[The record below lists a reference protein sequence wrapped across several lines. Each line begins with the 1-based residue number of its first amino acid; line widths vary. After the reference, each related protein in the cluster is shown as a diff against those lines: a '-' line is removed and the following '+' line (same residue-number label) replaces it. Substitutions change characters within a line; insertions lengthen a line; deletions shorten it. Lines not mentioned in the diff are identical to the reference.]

1 MLTRRKFV
9 AGGAALALRGGRLR
23 GAAANG
29 GEPDRKNFSGMA
41 LELAKKAGAAYA
53 DVRINR
59 YQEQGLFTRERQVRS
74 IDSDASYGYGV
85 RVLKK
90 GSWGFAA
97 SDDFSERAL
106 AEVVRQAVDI
116 AEADAAIS
124 SQPVRLAPEKPHQAK
139 WKSAYTIDPFRVPVE
154 KKIELLLKINETA
167 LKVKGARF
175 VASEMRFVRED
186 KFFASSEGSRIEQ
199 EIVRSDCSFTVTAV
213 DSARGEFAT
222 RSSLAYPAERG
233 YEWIEEYPHLAEA
246 EQAAEEAVRKLAAKP
261 VAPGKYD
268 LLLHP
273 TNLFLTIH
281 ESCGHPTELD
291 RALGYEANFAG
302 TSFLTPDKLGKF
314 RYGSKW
320 VNMIADRTQ
329 PYGLAT
335 VGYDD
340 DGVPAQRWYL
350 IREGIF
356 VDYQT
361 TREQAALLP
370 GMRSH
375 GCAHADSWSS
385 VVFQRMPNVSL
396 DPLDSKLSQEE
407 LMAGIKDGIL
417 ILGMGSYS
425 IDQQRYN
432 FQFGGQVFW
441 EIKNG
446 KKGEMLRDVAY
457 QARTPDF
464 WNSCDGVGSRTEY
477 ILSGVFNDGKGE
489 PEQLNPVSHGCP
501 PARFRQ
507 VNVINTGKKS

>member
-53 DVRINR
+53 DVRTNR

-186 KFFASSEGSRIEQ
+186 KFFA
-199 EIVRSDCSFTVTAV
+199 
-213 DSARGEFAT
+213 
-222 RSSLAYPAERG
+222 
-233 YEWIEEYPHLAEA
+233 
-246 EQAAEEAVRKLAAKP
+246 
-261 VAPGKYD
+261 
-268 LLLHP
+268 
-273 TNLFLTIH
+273 
-281 ESCGHPTELD
+281 
-291 RALGYEANFAG
+291 
-302 TSFLTPDKLGKF
+302 
-314 RYGSKW
+314 
-320 VNMIADRTQ
+320 
-329 PYGLAT
+329 
-335 VGYDD
+335 
-340 DGVPAQRWYL
+340 
-350 IREGIF
+350 
-356 VDYQT
+356 
-361 TREQAALLP
+361 
-370 GMRSH
+370 
-375 GCAHADSWSS
+375 
-385 VVFQRMPNVSL
+385 
-396 DPLDSKLSQEE
+396 
-407 LMAGIKDGIL
+407 
-417 ILGMGSYS
+417 
-425 IDQQRYN
+425 
-432 FQFGGQVFW
+432 
-441 EIKNG
+441 
-446 KKGEMLRDVAY
+446 
-457 QARTPDF
+457 
-464 WNSCDGVGSRTEY
+464 
-477 ILSGVFNDGKGE
+477 
-489 PEQLNPVSHGCP
+489 
-501 PARFRQ
+501 
-507 VNVINTGKKS
+507 

>member
-1 MLTRRKFV
+1 
-9 AGGAALALRGGRLR
+9 
-23 GAAANG
+23 
-29 GEPDRKNFSGMA
+29 
-41 LELAKKAGAAYA
+41 
-53 DVRINR
+53 
-59 YQEQGLFTRERQVRS
+59 
-74 IDSDASYGYGV
+74 
-85 RVLKK
+85 
-90 GSWGFAA
+90 
-97 SDDFSERAL
+97 
-106 AEVVRQAVDI
+106 
-116 AEADAAIS
+116 
-124 SQPVRLAPEKPHQAK
+124 
-139 WKSAYTIDPFRVPVE
+139 
-154 KKIELLLKINETA
+154 
-167 LKVKGARF
+167 
-175 VASEMRFVRED
+175 
-186 KFFASSEGSRIEQ
+186 
-199 EIVRSDCSFTVTAV
+199 
-213 DSARGEFAT
+213 
-222 RSSLAYPAERG
+222 
-233 YEWIEEYPHLAEA
+233 
-246 EQAAEEAVRKLAAKP
+246 
-261 VAPGKYD
+261 
-268 LLLHP
+268 
-273 TNLFLTIH
+273 
-281 ESCGHPTELD
+281 
-291 RALGYEANFAG
+291 
-302 TSFLTPDKLGKF
+302 
-314 RYGSKW
+314 
-320 VNMIADRTQ
+320 MIADRTQ

-396 DPLDSKLSQEE
+396 DPLDSKLTQEE

-464 WNSCDGVGSRTEY
+464 WNSCDGVGSRAEY

-507 VNVINTGKKS
+507 VNVINTGRKS